1 MQASDVN
8 PFGIRTRE
16 DLLHEGVASST
27 IDNRVRQGVYH
38 RLLPQTYCLGE
49 PTGLARCAAIV
60 SWAPEAV
67 LSHRTA
73 AWMWGMLGEPTVF
86 EATLPLS
93 FKRPTPNWLSIYR
106 RQLRPELIGESWAMP
121 TVEPARALFDCVTV
135 LPKEAADRL
144 IDEQL
149 GSKVDASR
157 LLELCELDGGLTGAP
172 EVRRQ
177 LTEAA
182 QWAASEPER
191 MFARALTARHCPL
204 PANRSVGP
212 YLCDFV
218 DDRSKLVVEIDG
230 REFHSEAAVF
240 RNDRRR
246 QNWLLLEGW
255 LVLRYAAYDVYNHLD
270 EIADEVAD
278 VVRRRRRA
286 KATSRSHAT

>member
-1 MQASDVN
+1 MN

-16 DLLHEGVASST
+16 DLLREGVASST

-38 RLLPQTYCLGE
+38 RLLPKIYSLGT
-49 PTGLARCAAIV
+49 PTALGRCAAILL
-60 SWAPEAV
+60 WAPDAT

-73 AWMWGMLGEPTVF
+73 AWMWGMLPEPTVF
-86 EATLPLS
+86 EATVPPVQV
-93 FKRPTPNWLSIYR
+93 RTTPNWLSIYR

-121 TVEPARALFDCVTV
+121 TVEPARALFDCLTV
-135 LPKEAADRL
+135 LSNDAADRL

-149 GSKVDASR
+149 GRKVDANR
-157 LLELCELDGGLTGAP
+157 LLELCELDCGLTGAP

-177 LTEAA
+177 LTAAA

-191 MFARALTARHCPL
+191 MFARALTAGHCPL

-218 DDRSKLVVEIDG
+218 DERSKLVVEIDG